1 VLVVSCPCA
10 LSLATPAVI
19 AAGTAALARRQVVVV
34 GPDALETLARVDV
47 VAFDKTGTL
56 THGTPTIVDHVSLR
70 GTPRDDAL
78 RIAAAL
84 EQASEHPLAR
94 ALRSGSVRV
103 PPARDVTMHPGEGIE
118 GDVDGM
124 RWRIG
129 APSFVT
135 ERTGADA
142 GVADAIAS
150 LPTGRTVVALGNDH
164 GVVAIFG
171 CADAARPGAR
181 ACVAAL
187 HAARVGTVMLS
198 GDRASAAGAL
208 AASLGIDD
216 VRAGLAPADKCRA
229 IGALQR
235 DRHRVAMIGDGV
247 NDAAALAQ
255 ADVAISLGSATPL
268 AQCSSDIVLLGE
280 RLADVPRA
288 IRHARKVG
296 RIIAQNLA
304 WAAAYN
310 AVALPAAAAGLV
322 TPLLASIG
330 MSVSSLVVVLNAV
343 RAARLAPDPLADA
356 PAAEPWPD
364 AVPRPA

>member
-1 VLVVSCPCA
+1 
-10 LSLATPAVI
+10 
-19 AAGTAALARRQVVVV
+19 
-34 GPDALETLARVDV
+34 
-47 VAFDKTGTL
+47 
-56 THGTPTIVDHVSLR
+56 
-70 GTPRDDAL
+70 
-78 RIAAAL
+78 
-84 EQASEHPLAR
+84 
-94 ALRSGSVRV
+94 
-103 PPARDVTMHPGEGIE
+103 
-118 GDVDGM
+118 
-124 RWRIG
+124 
-129 APSFVT
+129 
-135 ERTGADA
+135 
-142 GVADAIAS
+142 
-150 LPTGRTVVALGNDH
+150 
-164 GVVAIFG
+164 
-171 CADAARPGAR
+171 
-181 ACVAAL
+181 
-187 HAARVGTVMLS
+187 
-198 GDRASAAGAL
+198 
-208 AASLGIDD
+208 
-216 VRAGLAPADKCRA
+216 
-229 IGALQR
+229 
-235 DRHRVAMIGDGV
+235 MIGDGV